1 MKDIK
6 GFEHRYAITSC
17 GRGCSYLTHKFLKT
31 PPDKFSGY
39 LVVCL
44 RDKNGKQHVKKVHR
58 LVAEAYLEN
67 PNPFEFNQVGHKDEN
82 KLNNCVQNLEY
93 TNATLNNQMPIRRAR
108 ISNSVKNTKQISS
121 YAIQCV
127 ETKELFNSYK
137 EVAKKMNRAYPTV
150 IADIKNGWALNGFHF
165 ILIDKS

>member
-1 MKDIK
+1 M
-6 GFEHRYAITSC
+6 T
-17 GRGCSYLTHKFLKT
+17 
-31 PPDKFSGY
+31 GY

-82 KLNNCVQNLEY
+82 KLKNCVQNLEY

-108 ISNSVKNTKQISS
+108 ISDSIKNTKHIGS

-137 EVAKKMNRAYPTV
+137 EVAEKMNRAYSTV
-150 IADIKNGWALNGFHF
+150 IADMKNGWALNGFHF
-165 ILIDKS
+165 ILVDKP